1 MQRFTPRLVV
11 NKKVIAMLSHLALG
25 GVWLAVIFI
34 IRNFFPDNIKS
45 IIWFNSSF
53 VFYSFILSFGFT
65 TLARLLVYERNIKVL
80 RGGVYFSLILT
91 LLVIA
96 ISFFFLSGDLLYLFP
111 YIVIYNYLFL
121 YLNISIAIKNYVYV
135 AIYSMLSLLCVFLGC
150 VTFIIKSY
158 ELLTFSV
165 TIFLF
170 VSFYFKSQF
179 NPKWCVL
186 NFKFIASTLSRAPIL
201 LFAVMPLR
209 GCIYL
214 MGLVYSGEGVD
225 VSDSVLYA
233 DLLIFQGVISIFIGR
248 AILFNE
254 KSIKNKLIKYSGVY
268 FVFQSVIVTSFLIYI
283 NFFDGVNILLLL
295 LSSMLLSSR
304 ESFGAFVNLAVKN
317 VMYKVCFIY
326 TLCFCVA
333 SFNYYYF
340 NNYYIWVFTFPFILN
355 SFYFSKLLFRI
366 KK

>member
-135 AIYSMLSLLCVFLGC
+135 AIYSMLSLLCVFLGWC
-150 VTFIIKSY
+150 H
-158 ELLTFSV
+158 
-165 TIFLF
+165 
-170 VSFYFKSQF
+170 FY
-179 NPKWCVL
+179 N
-186 NFKFIASTLSRAPIL
+186 
-201 LFAVMPLR
+201 
-209 GCIYL
+209 
-214 MGLVYSGEGVD
+214 
-225 VSDSVLYA
+225 
-233 DLLIFQGVISIFIGR
+233 
-248 AILFNE
+248 
-254 KSIKNKLIKYSGVY
+254 
-268 FVFQSVIVTSFLIYI
+268 
-283 NFFDGVNILLLL
+283 
-295 LSSMLLSSR
+295 
-304 ESFGAFVNLAVKN
+304 
-317 VMYKVCFIY
+317 
-326 TLCFCVA
+326 
-333 SFNYYYF
+333 
-340 NNYYIWVFTFPFILN
+340 
-355 SFYFSKLLFRI
+355 
-366 KK
+366 